1 MMNSRILKLR
11 WLLSYTRRNL
21 SPSRL
26 FNQIYRSIRA
36 WSWFWSSYNEYL
48 KMAAADQKPHIQH
61 LYPCIYDKTATTV
74 IEPTYFYQD
83 IWAFEHI
90 VANRPPYHVDVGSH
104 HKYVAL
110 LSRIL
115 PVTMV
120 DIRPLSLPLDGLNF
134 REGSILQ
141 MPYEDGSLPSVSSL
155 CVVEH
160 IGLGRYGD
168 PLDPNGTENA
178 LSELKR
184 IMAPGGDLYLSIPLD
199 DEDRTYFNAHRAFA
213 EESLVK
219 LFQPFEIIEKRY
231 IFGNEFGAELK
242 PGFGTACYW
251 LRKPR
256 N

>member
-1 MMNSRILKLR
+1 MNSHIIRLR
-11 WLLSYTRRNL
+11 WLISYARREF
-21 SPSRL
+21 SPCRI
-26 FNQIYRSIRA
+26 FNQLYRYIRA
-36 WSWFWSSYNEYL
+36 WIWFWCSFNNYSKL
-48 KMAAADQKPHIQH
+48 AAPDQKPQIRH
-61 LYPCIYDKTATTV
+61 LYPCIYDNTATTA

-83 IWAFEHI
+83 IWAFEHVI
-90 VANRPPYHVDVGSH
+90 ANRPTSHVDVGSH

-120 DIRPLSLPLDGLNF
+120 DIRPLSLPLEGLNF

-141 MPYEDGSLPSVSSL
+141 MPYEDNSLSSLSSL

-168 PLDPNGTENA
+168 PLDPEGTVKA
-178 LSELKR
+178 FSELKR

-199 DEDRTYFNAHRAFA
+199 DDNKTYFNAHRAFS
-213 EESLVK
+213 EEYLIE
-219 LFQPFEIIEKRY
+219 LFRPFEIVEKRY
-231 IFGNEFGAELK
+231 IFGSEFGTNLK
-242 PGFGTACYW
+242 PGFGTGCYW
-251 LRKPR
+251 LRKPA